1 MPNDVLFVGHS
12 LVGHTMPRMLDALLT
27 TAQVREQVINGSPLA
42 YNWDHCDTAE
52 GVNARAALASCAYGT
67 LILTEAIPLAGHI
80 EWSNTYGIARAYGQT
95 AWAANPATRVMIYE
109 TWHEM
114 GADTALWRDNLTTDL
129 ALWQGIAAHVNAQ
142 KPGAAPTVGI
152 VPGGQAMGLLYDSIA
167 AGRGLGLTD
176 IRQLF
181 TDTIHPND
189 AGNYLISLVQYA
201 AITGR
206 SAVGLTGSLMGE
218 WGQPYTGWTAEQ
230 TVLFQHIAWE
240 AAARAPGARLASGT
254 ALPQLLLGTAGN
266 DALTGGTGD
275 DRLYGANG
283 NDVLT
288 GGKGHD
294 LMAGERGNDRLTGA
308 AGNDFLLGGQGIPAL
323 LKEFGLGS
331 PRLINTPFAVMVG
344 TVYGYLPLMVFP
356 IYVSLEKLDK
366 RLLEAAADL
375 GAPPLRRLWQIA
387 VPISMPGVAT
397 GSMLVFILLMGEFL
411 IPAMLGGGKVF
422 FVGNALVDLFLQSR
436 NWPFGSALAM
446 TLVAIML
453 VIIGVYLKLVARF
466 GGRPAD
472 GGI

>member
-42 YNWDHCDTAE
+42 YNWDHGDTAE

-308 AGNDFLLGGQGIPAL
+308 AGNDFLLGGQGHDLLFGNGGNDRLSGEAGNDAL
-323 LKEFGLGS
+323 AGGAGADGFV
-331 PRLINTPFAVMVG
+331 FARG
-344 TVYGYLPLMVFP
+344 AGADRIADFTLSQG
-356 IYVSLEKLDK
+356 D
-366 RLLEAAADL
+366 RLLFDDALWSGNRSAAQVVSSFARVTAEGVLFDF
-375 GAPPLRRLWQIA
+375 GANGSVLVQGLSSTAGLAGQID
-387 VPISMPGVAT
+387 
-397 GSMLVFILLMGEFL
+397 IL
-411 IPAMLGGGKVF
+411 
-422 FVGNALVDLFLQSR
+422 
-436 NWPFGSALAM
+436 
-446 TLVAIML
+446 
-453 VIIGVYLKLVARF
+453 
-466 GGRPAD
+466 
-472 GGI
+472 

>member
-42 YNWDHCDTAE
+42 YNWDHGDTAE

-80 EWSNTYGIARAYGQT
+80 QWSDTYGIARAYGQT

-206 SAVGLTGSLMGE
+206 SAVGLTGSLTGE

-254 ALPQLLLGTAGN
+254 VLPQLLLGTAGN

-294 LMAGERGNDRLTGA
+294 LMAGERGNDQLTGA
-308 AGNDFLLGGQGIPAL
+308 AGNDFLLGGQGHDL
-323 LKEFGLGS
+323 LFGNGGND
-331 PRLINTPFAVMVG
+331 RLSGEAGNDSLAGGAGADGFVFARGAGADRVADFTLSQG
-344 TVYGYLPLMVFP
+344 
-356 IYVSLEKLDK
+356 D
-366 RLLEAAADL
+366 RLLFDDALWSGNRSAVQVVSSFARVTAEGVLFDF
-375 GAPPLRRLWQIA
+375 GANGSVLVQGLSSTAGLAGQID
-387 VPISMPGVAT
+387 
-397 GSMLVFILLMGEFL
+397 IL
-411 IPAMLGGGKVF
+411 
-422 FVGNALVDLFLQSR
+422 
-436 NWPFGSALAM
+436 
-446 TLVAIML
+446 
-453 VIIGVYLKLVARF
+453 
-466 GGRPAD
+466 
-472 GGI
+472 